1 MLSLGSPAAGVCAGF
16 AWLAFAV
23 VCAGFS

>member
-1 MLSLGSPAAGVCAGF
+1 MYF

-23 VCAGFS
+23 VGGLFIFVPKERRDVAFY